1 MKKKKNGFWMFIFSF
16 VPGCGEMYLGFMKMG
31 LSLMVVFFGL
41 FALATWLNLSVL
53 IFAAAVVWFYSFFH
67 ARNMAAMSDQE
78 ILETEDDYL
87 FHIPEDLA
95 ERELKGKY
103 RKWAAILLIIFGV
116 ILLYQNVMYL
126 IGEVFYEQIPYEV
139 YSFFTQILGE
149 RVPQIVVAVLII
161 LLGVK
166 LISGK
171 KKELSELGEETE
183 EERVWETAPGQNGSA
198 EQDEDTDPA
207 DGHGEQM

>member
-183 EERVWETAPGQNGSA
+183 EERVWEAAPGQNGSA